1 MLKNILSS
9 SDCADCRI
17 CCVFDRYDLWETP
30 AIPETMKDALEELD
44 PSVEFIAKDG
54 SYRFKMV
61 EDSEGLYYCPMLT
74 ETGCKLGDSKP
85 MECRIWPFRLMR
97 LGDFLVIAMASICPT
112 MYKKSLKRLVEELDS
127 GLADI
132 IYQEGEKFPEIIKDY
147 CEGYPILKVKSIAPK
162 NKIPP

>member
-9 SDCADCRI
+9 TDCAACRI

-30 AIPETMKDALEELD
+30 SIPAAMKEALEDLD
-44 PSVEFIAKDG
+44 PSVEFISKG
-54 SYRFKMV
+54 NSYRFKMA
-61 EDSEGLYYCPMLT
+61 EDSEGLYCCPMLT

-97 LGDFLVIAMASICPT
+97 LGDSLVIAMASICPT
-112 MYKKSLKRLVEELDS
+112 MYKKSLKRLIDELDN

-132 IYQEGEKFPEIIKDY
+132 IYAEGEKFPEMIKEY
-147 CEGYPILKVKSIAPK
+147 SEGYPILKVK
-162 NKIPP
+162 NIPSQEER